1 MTEQDDEG
9 FAQRWS
15 RLKQEAREAEERT
28 KAPPPAAAAAPAE
41 GKTKQ
46 KDEAKKEEKPF
57 DPADLPPVESLTK
70 DSDYS
75 PFMRAEVPEELRQ
88 KALRRLWASDP
99 VLSSPELFDMHT
111 LDYNAVPTFPEG
123 VRTAFRVGRGILDAL
138 ELEAEEKAAAAA
150 KAGQGEDTARTD
162 ESHGDKSPA
171 QPSNAAPQQD
181 DLTEIKNSRAK
192 KT

>member
-1 MTEQDDEG
+1 MTERDDEG

-15 RLKQEAREAEERT
+15 RLKQEAREAEERA
-28 KAPPPAAAAAPAE
+28 KALPPAPDNVPAE
-41 GKTKQ
+41 GKA
-46 KDEAKKEEKPF
+46 ESGAEPKKEGKPF

-88 KALRRLWASDP
+88 KALRQLWASDP
-99 VLSSPELFDMHT
+99 VLSGPELFDMHT

-123 VRTAFRVGRGILDAL
+123 VRTAFRVGRGILDAV
-138 ELEAEEKAAAAA
+138 ELEAEEKAVAAA
-150 KAGQGEDTARTD
+150 KAEHEGATGAN
-162 ESHGDKSPA
+162 ESQGDKSPV
-171 QPSNAAPQQD
+171 QPPDAAPQQG
-181 DLTEIKNSRAK
+181 DLTEIKNSAVK

>member
-1 MTEQDDEG
+1 MTERDDEG

-15 RLKQEAREAEERT
+15 RLKQQARDEEGAKEAPRPADVAPTEGKAEE
-28 KAPPPAAAAAPAE
+28 
-41 GKTKQ
+41 
-46 KDEAKKEEKPF
+46 KKEEKPF

-75 PFMRAEVPEELRQ
+75 PFMRAEVPEALRQ

-138 ELEAEEKAAAAA
+138 ELEAEEKAAAA
-150 KAGQGEDTARTD
+150 KARQDEGVVRAGESQQ
-162 ESHGDKSPA
+162 EKPPA
-171 QPSNAAPQQD
+171 QPPDVAPQQN
-181 DLTEIKNSRAK
+181 DLAKIKQSDAEK
-192 KT
+192 A